1 MAKKP
6 ARITL
11 EALGFSEKEMAG
23 LQAELDSGRMTA
35 AEALNEAAPEPS
47 PATSVA
53 SEVHKALMEDGTP
66 EQLDNYSFET
76 QQVIDLAKTSPDFL
90 AGLAMPEVF
99 KYMLPPMY
107 VAIWD
112 WMVEN
117 IQKGRSFPQL
127 AIGLPRGFAKTTL
140 LKLFILYC
148 ILFTD
153 RRFILVINAA
163 EKLAVN
169 TISDIVDMLNEPNI
183 QAVFGNWKLGLE
195 TDRQDF
201 KKFSF
206 RGRDV
211 ILAAMGAEGS
221 LRGIVVKNRRPDVML
236 FDDIQSRECA
246 DSQIQSDTL
255 ERWMY
260 GTAMKAKSPEGCL
273 FVFLANMYPTK
284 WSILRKL
291 KSNSSWVKFIVGGIL
306 SDGTSLWEE
315 LQPIQQLL
323 QEFQNDLNSG
333 HPEIF
338 YSEVLNDENATVN
351 KMIDL
356 TKIPAWPWEVGEIA
370 VGGAV
375 IIDPSN
381 DKANSDAVAIGAMK
395 VYDAVPA
402 LIDVKEEKLSPGD
415 TIREALKMCFKHNI
429 KLVVIESNA
438 YQFSLLYWFNHIC
451 QQLGVE
457 GIIVRDIYS
466 GGRSKNSRILD
477 MFKAYLAGEVQVHP
491 DARSHVHFQIS
502 QWNALRRDNVDNTL
516 DLVSYMPKIV
526 AEFAQELQFSADI
539 VLDSGDYEE
548 VLDTDVVTF

>member
-1 MAKKP
+1 MDVAVE
-6 ARITL
+6 
-11 EALGFSEKEMAG
+11 EALETVVP
-23 LQAELDSGRMTA
+23 SGAQSLSPSSTSSSA
-35 AEALNEAAPEPS
+35 SSSSPSHKPDLS
-47 PATSVA
+47 PAAKAVA
-53 SEVHKALMEDGTP
+53 DAYMEDGTP
-66 EQLDNYSFET
+66 EQLETYSFQT
-76 QQVIDLAKTSPDFL
+76 QQVIDLAKKSPDFL

-107 VAIWD
+107 LAIWD
-112 WMVEN
+112 WMVQNVKE
-117 IQKGRSFPQL
+117 GRSFPQL

-153 RRFILVINAA
+153 RNFILVINAS
-163 EKLAVN
+163 EKLAVY

-183 QAVFGNWKLGLE
+183 SAVFGDWKLGLE

-260 GTAMKAKSPEGCL
+260 GTAMKAKSPERCL

-291 KSNSSWVKFIVGGIL
+291 KTNASWVKFIVGGIL

-315 LQPIQQLL
+315 LQPIAQLL
-323 QEFQNDLNSG
+323 QEFLNDLNSG

-356 TKIPAWPWEVGEIA
+356 TKVPEYPWDEDEIS

-375 IIDPSN
+375 IVDPSN

-395 VYDAVPA
+395 VFDATPA
-402 LIDVKEEKLSPGD
+402 LVEVKEEKLSPGD

-438 YQFSLLYWFNHIC
+438 YQFSLLYWFNQIC
-451 QQLGVE
+451 QQLGIE
-457 GIIVRDIYS
+457 GIVVRDIYS

-477 MFKAYLAGEVQVHP
+477 MFKAYLAGEIQVHP
-491 DARSHVHFQIS
+491 SARTPVHFQIS
-502 QWNALRRDNVDNTL
+502 QWNPLRRDNVDNTL
-516 DLVSYMPKIV
+516 DLLSYMPRV
-526 AEFAQELQFSADI
+526 LAEFPQELQSSADI
-539 VLDSGDYEE
+539 LTDHDDGEQVLDI
-548 VLDTDVVTF
+548 DVVSF